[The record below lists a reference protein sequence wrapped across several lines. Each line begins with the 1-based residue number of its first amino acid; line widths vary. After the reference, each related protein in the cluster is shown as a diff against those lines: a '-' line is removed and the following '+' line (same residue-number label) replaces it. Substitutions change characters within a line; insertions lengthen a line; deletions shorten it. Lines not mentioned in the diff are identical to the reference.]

1 MSRKEV
7 IGFQRRFPVG
17 AELVPGGGVH
27 FRVWAPNS
35 PSVRVELRRTH
46 SPQTAAGGNPKFEA
60 GDPKQIQKDPE
71 EFKLEAEGNG
81 YFSGYF
87 AEVSPGMLYLYKLK
101 SGSFPDPASRFQPEG
116 PHGPSQVVDASRFE
130 WHDQGWGGVKKSG
143 QVIYE
148 MHIGTFTPAGS
159 WVAAEQELAELAKLG
174 ITVIEVMP
182 VADFPGRFGWGYD
195 GVDLFA
201 PTRLYG
207 EPEDFRRFVDRAHAV
222 GLGVILDVVYNHFGP
237 DANYLKH
244 FSEDY
249 FTDRYKN
256 EWGEP
261 INFDGEQSGP
271 VREFFCANAAYWIE
285 EFHLD
290 GLRLDATQQI
300 FDGSAENIQAMLA
313 RQVRRAARG
322 KATFIVAENEPQDV
336 VLVRS
341 LEQGGYGLDAL
352 WNDDFHHAAMVALT
366 GRAEA
371 YYSDYKGSP
380 QEFIS
385 TMKYGFLYQG
395 QRSSWQG
402 KSRGSPSLKL
412 NPNQFVNYLQNHD
425 QVANTLHGLRAH
437 QLASPGRLRA
447 LTALLLLGP
456 ATPML
461 FQGQEFG
468 ASTPFLYFADH
479 EPNLSPLV
487 ASGRKV
493 FLSQFNS
500 IASEETWSHLARPD
514 AIESFLRC
522 KLDFSERKKNAEVY
536 KLHCDL
542 LRLRREDPVFSRPA
556 AGAVDGAV
564 LGPEA
569 FVLRFFNET
578 EKDRLM
584 FINLGKDLLLA
595 PAPEPLLAGV
605 EGCNWKL
612 LWSSESPR
620 YGGSGTP
627 SLQTEQGWRIPG
639 HAAIVFAAKLEGY
652 GEASSPD

>member
-1 MSRKEV
+1 
-7 IGFQRRFPVG
+7 
-17 AELVPGGGVH
+17 
-27 FRVWAPNS
+27 
-35 PSVRVELRRTH
+35 
-46 SPQTAAGGNPKFEA
+46 
-60 GDPKQIQKDPE
+60 
-71 EFKLEAEGNG
+71 
-81 YFSGYF
+81 
-87 AEVSPGMLYLYKLK
+87 
-101 SGSFPDPASRFQPEG
+101 
-116 PHGPSQVVDASRFE
+116 
-130 WHDQGWGGVKKSG
+130 
-143 QVIYE
+143 
-148 MHIGTFTPAGS
+148 
-159 WVAAEQELAELAKLG
+159 
-174 ITVIEVMP
+174 
-182 VADFPGRFGWGYD
+182 
-195 GVDLFA
+195 
-201 PTRLYG
+201 TRLYG

-402 KSRGSPSLKL
+402 KSRGSPS
-412 NPNQFVNYLQNHD
+412 
-425 QVANTLHGLRAH
+425 R
-437 QLASPGRLRA
+437 
-447 LTALLLLGP
+447 
-456 ATPML
+456 
-461 FQGQEFG
+461 
-468 ASTPFLYFADH
+468 
-479 EPNLSPLV
+479 
-487 ASGRKV
+487 
-493 FLSQFNS
+493 
-500 IASEETWSHLARPD
+500 SEEHT
-514 AIESFLRC
+514 
-522 KLDFSERKKNAEVY
+522 
-536 KLHCDL
+536 
-542 LRLRREDPVFSRPA
+542 
-556 AGAVDGAV
+556 
-564 LGPEA
+564 
-569 FVLRFFNET
+569 
-578 EKDRLM
+578 
-584 FINLGKDLLLA
+584 
-595 PAPEPLLAGV
+595 
-605 EGCNWKL
+605 
-612 LWSSESPR
+612 
-620 YGGSGTP
+620 
-627 SLQTEQGWRIPG
+627 
-639 HAAIVFAAKLEGY
+639 
-652 GEASSPD
+652 